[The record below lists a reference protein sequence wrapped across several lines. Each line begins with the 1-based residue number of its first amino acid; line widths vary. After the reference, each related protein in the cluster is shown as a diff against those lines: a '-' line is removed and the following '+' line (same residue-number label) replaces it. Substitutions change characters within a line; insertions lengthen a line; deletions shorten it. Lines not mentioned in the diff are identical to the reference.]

1 MLENLD
7 YKVPKTEDCVLIDLN
22 LWFNSSRLI
31 QSQKITGKVSPT
43 YITKIIKTNTALS
56 ELAEGTLIAMSKV
69 ASDVAPYSS
78 FQIDGTK
85 SYYNL
90 PVSQVLGYFKG
101 PEQSLLFLNMI
112 RDKILIRK
120 ISPKIELL
128 EVNSNMVIGEVI
140 KKGPEVHHVN
150 LGDHVL
156 IRDNISTELSLKEGD
171 FLALEERM
179 VVGIFG
185 NDFTLNKMKFI
196 NESILMQPYISSKV
210 LNSKVLITP
219 EITYEDLDYS
229 DMYNRDLFKVDFIDE
244 SIEGITKGDVILLN
258 RDYTNYVYYEQT
270 KYFIINGKKYV
281 NARVK
286 ENI

>member
-1 MLENLD
+1 MLNNFD
-7 YKVPKTEDCVLIDLN
+7 YRVPKTEECVLIDLN
-22 LWFNSSRLI
+22 LWLNSSRLI
-31 QSQKITGKVSPT
+31 QSQKISGKSSPT
-43 YITKIIKTNTALS
+43 YITRIIKANTSLS
-56 ELAEGTLIAMSKV
+56 ELAEDTVIVISKV

-78 FQIDGTK
+78 FQIEDTT

-90 PVSQVLGYFKG
+90 PVSQILGYFKNSK
-101 PEQSLLFLNMI
+101 QSLASLEMI
-112 RDKILIRK
+112 RDKVLIRRV
-120 ISPKIELL
+120 IPKTGIL
-128 EVNSNMVIGEVI
+128 ETKSNMIIGEVI
-140 KKGPEVHHVN
+140 KKGPEVNQVQ
-150 LGDHVL
+150 LGDYVL
-156 IRDNISTELSLKEGD
+156 IRDNISTKITLEEGD

-219 EITYEDLDYS
+219 KITYEDLDYS

-244 SIEGITKGDVILLN
+244 SIKSITKGDVILLN